1 MSKDPS
7 LEHTWLAL
15 DMQILA
21 ITMSLCM
28 CECHALLL
36 AASWMGIGKGSVRWV
51 GESGVYVIQGWPDH
65 ESICVSTTA
74 VVGIVYA

>member
-1 MSKDPS
+1 MSKVSS
-7 LEHTWLAL
+7 LEYTWLAL

-21 ITMSLCM
+21 MNMFLCM

-36 AASWMGIGKGSVRWV
+36 AASWMGIGKGSVRRV

-65 ESICVSTTA
+65 ESICVSTTTI
-74 VVGIVYA
+74 VGIVYA